1 MSITGQQPD
10 TNQSP
15 ETLAIR
21 AATPRASLGLKK
33 RTVMILVITLVSM
46 VGLSIIHAFAP
57 RDFSKPERKE
67 DKRPAFLGDAVRGLP
82 NDYSGLPRETPKAA
96 PSVPGENRPAPAPS
110 IADKLSEELKANR
123 LRQAASAHAA
133 DVTFTGMTLQKPAST
148 EQKRGDEGLAQADQ
162 SAGALSGQSPRDE
175 DNRQDDKK
183 AFLEN
188 LKARSPY
195 VSDLV
200 HKPLSPFQIMAGS
213 VIPGVLLTGVN
224 SDLPGQ
230 LTGQVS
236 ENIFDSVSGDHLL
249 IPQGTRVIGE
259 YDSRISYGQERVLIV
274 WIRLIY
280 PNGNSLSLEG
290 MPGIDLSGY
299 AGLHERVN
307 NHYIRLLT
315 GVVFGSLLGASA
327 QMAHGSNRSVD
338 PSFGQLALEGT
349 AQNINQAGQQITRKN
364 LNLQPTLEIS
374 PGQRF
379 SVFVTKDLILEPY
392 NSKE

>member
-1 MSITGQQPD
+1 MSISNQRID
-10 TNQSP
+10 TNQP
-15 ETLAIR
+15 GEPLAIR

-33 RTVMILVITLVSM
+33 RAVIILVVILVSM
-46 VGLSIIHAFAP
+46 VGLAIVNAFSP
-57 RDFSKPERKE
+57 RDYSKAVKRD

-82 NDYSGLPRETPKAA
+82 NDYSALPRETPK
-96 PSVPGENRPAPAPS
+96 PVLSEKNESRPPAS
-110 IADKLSEELKANR
+110 ASMADRLSEELRANR
-123 LRQAASAHAA
+123 LKQAAAAHAS
-133 DVTFTGMTLQKPAST
+133 DVTFYGVTLPKVAST
-148 EQKRGDEGLAQADQ
+148 EHEQSKDAGAPMDQ
-162 SAGALSGQSPRDE
+162 SAGILSGQSPRDE
-175 DNRQDDKK
+175 DNRQDDKR
-183 AFLEN
+183 AFIEN
-188 LKARSPY
+188 LRPKSPY
-195 VSDLV
+195 LTDLL

-213 VIPGVLLTGVN
+213 IIPGVLLTGVN

-236 ENIFDSVSGDHLL
+236 ENIFDSVSGDYLL

-274 WIRLIY
+274 WTRLIY

-307 NHYIRLLT
+307 NHYLRLLT

-338 PSFGQLALEGT
+338 PTFGQLALEGT
-349 AQNINQAGQQITRKN
+349 AQNVNQAGQQITRKN

-392 NSKE
+392 N